1 VKDNKHYIDE
11 KLNTLVKLMLT
22 SGVQPSELADNVF
35 LKDYTSI
42 KFFKQNNKT
51 VGELTFFEEYDN
63 SSFEVTLRYFYDSL
77 QRVILIEEEYLGEK
91 SIIWDRDTKE
101 LEIINEVVHLL
112 KMHDRNKINNFLSTL
127 PKELCEKIEGQ
138 LKKVV

>member
-42 KFFKQNNKT
+42 KFFKQKNKT
-51 VGELTFFEEYDN
+51 VGELTFFEVYDN
-63 SSFEVTLRYFYDSL
+63 SSVEVILRYFYDSL

-112 KMHDRNKINNFLSTL
+112 KMHDKNNINSFLSNL
-127 PKELCEKIEGQ
+127 PKELCEKIEDQ

>member
-51 VGELTFFEEYDN
+51 VGELTFFEVYDN
-63 SSFEVTLRYFYDSL
+63 SSVEVILRYFYDSL

-112 KMHDRNKINNFLSTL
+112 KMHDKNNINSFLSTL